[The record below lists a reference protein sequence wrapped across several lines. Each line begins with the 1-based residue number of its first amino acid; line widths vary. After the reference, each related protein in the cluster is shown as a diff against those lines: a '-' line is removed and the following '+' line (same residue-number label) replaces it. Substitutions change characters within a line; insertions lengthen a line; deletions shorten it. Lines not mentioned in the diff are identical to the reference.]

1 MIVASTMRAAFAEAW
16 AKRSSFWFQVGVMVT
31 NDLFFVAFWL
41 LFFNEV
47 ESVRGW
53 DVERT
58 LLLLSMLA
66 TVTGAAMGLFPN
78 ARRLGEMISDGR
90 IDAVLALPADPLT
103 YLLARSVDAAL
114 LGDLVFGPAL
124 FVALGDVT
132 PERVALYLVGSVTG
146 TVVFVSFLV
155 LLGSATFFAGGR
167 GEHSELGLHAI
178 LMLSSYPP
186 DIFGGATRL
195 LLFTAVPAAFVSGL
209 PTRLVDD
216 FSLALAGTMLSVAA
230 GFALAAYGVFSAGL
244 RRYRSGSVWT
254 AA

>member
-1 MIVASTMRAAFAEAW
+1 MTLVATMRNAFSEAW
-16 AKRSSFWFQVGVMVT
+16 AKRSSFWFQVGVMVA
-31 NDLFFVAFWL
+31 NDLFFVAFWF

-53 DVERT
+53 DVDDTLT
-58 LLLLSMLA
+58 LLAILA
-66 TVTGAAMGLFPN
+66 TVTGVALGLFPN

-90 IDAVLALPADPLT
+90 IDAALALPADPLL
-103 YLLARSVDAAL
+103 YLLARSVDAAM
-114 LGDLVFGPAL
+114 LGDLIFGPLLFAALGDLSPDRIAL
-124 FVALGDVT
+124 FVLGSAT
-132 PERVALYLVGSVTG
+132 GS
-146 TVVFVSFLV
+146 VVFVSFLV
-155 LLGSATFFAGGR
+155 LLGSVTFFAGGR
-167 GEHSELGLHAI
+167 GEHAELGFQAI

-195 LLFTAVPAAFVSGL
+195 LLFTAVPAAFVTGL

-216 FSLALAGTMLSVAA
+216 FSVE
-230 GFALAAYGVFSAGL
+230 LAATMVAVATAFAAAAYAAFSAGL

>member
-16 AKRSSFWFQVGVMVT
+16 AKRSSFWFQVAVMVA
-31 NDLFFVAFWL
+31 NDLFFVAFWF

-47 ESVRGW
+47 GSVRGW
-53 DVERT
+53 DVDRT
-58 LLLLSMLA
+58 LLLLAILA
-66 TVTGAAMGLFPN
+66 TVTGAGMGLFPN

-90 IDAVLALPADPLT
+90 IDAALALPADPLT
-103 YLLARSVDAAL
+103 YLLERSVDAAL
-114 LGDLVFGPAL
+114 LGDLIFGPAL
-124 FVALGDVT
+124 FLALGDVT
-132 PERVALYLVGSVTG
+132 PERVALYLLASLVG

-155 LLGSATFFAGGR
+155 LLGSVTFFAGGR
-167 GEHSELGLHAI
+167 GEHAELGFQAI
-178 LMLSSYPP
+178 LMLSSYPI

-195 LLFTAVPAAFVSGL
+195 LLFTAVPAAFVTGL

-216 FSLALAGTMLSVAA
+216 FSIGLAATMLAVAA
-230 GFALAAYGVFSAGL
+230 AFAAAAYGAFSAGL